1 MPFKCQTS
9 ERIPKIYINF
19 RIIEQLQ
26 KLATVCESNE
36 DLIILTKF
44 FQCLKCGRMP
54 NLHELIGHLTMYYN
68 VHTCALLHCTCNLAF
83 FFYLLSGL

>member
-44 FQCLKCGRMP
+44 FQCLKCDRMP
-54 NLHELIGHLTMYYN
+54 NLHELIGHLTMYYMYN
-68 VHTCALLHCTCNLAF
+68 VHTCALLHVTWLF
-83 FFYLLSGL
+83 FF